1 MLKQFK
7 IGGALLAVL
16 TLSACASVF
25 NTADNSSFACQEND
39 DCPTPLEVY
48 SETHSSPKEV
58 RFGRTPESWKSGQ
71 RNKEGSKK
79 DLNLI
84 AQENQAFDLTKGLVG
99 LTTNTEGAPIKPMR
113 EKNMVLRIWIAPW
126 VDKEDNLNMPGH
138 LFTDVSPKKWSFGEQ
153 EIRHFG
159 FPSQVSQQ

>member
-1 MLKQFK
+1 MFK
-7 IGGALLAVL
+7 PFAALISVL
-16 TLSACASVF
+16 MLSACASVL
-25 NTADNSSFACQEND
+25 NTAGNESFACQEND

-48 SETHSSPKEV
+48 SETHHSPKEV

-71 RNKEGSKK
+71 RDNDANKK

-84 AQENQAFDLTKGLVG
+84 AQENQAFDLTKNLVG
-99 LTTNTEGAPIKPMR
+99 LTTNVEGNPVKPIR

-126 VDKEDNLNMPGH
+126 IDKEDNLNMPGH
-138 LFTDVSPKKWSFGEQ
+138 VFTDVSPKKWAFGEQ

-159 FPSQVSQQ
+159 FPAQIGQQ